1 MPFHKENEM
10 DHNKIMGVLAQIH
23 NTLFDMRVSQEQ
35 TLIVSDCV
43 RALREVLDEMNQST
57 QQEPDK
63 E

>member
-1 MPFHKENEM
+1 M
-10 DHNKIMGVLAQIH
+10 DYKKIMGVLAQVH

-43 RALREVLDEMNQST
+43 RALREVLDEMNKFIE
-57 QQEPDK
+57 QETIK

>member
-1 MPFHKENEM
+1 M